1 MSEAPLLEASHLHF
15 AYGDRAVLRDIS
27 LTLAAGEVLALLGP
41 NGAGKSTLIRVLLG
55 QLRASGDCRV
65 LWYNRNVRAWPR
77 REFARRV
84 AYLPQSP
91 TADADQRVVDVLRTG
106 RAPYWGAFG
115 LESARDVAVVNDIA
129 RQLDLFDLLPRPM
142 SELSG
147 GQRQLVFLARC
158 LVQQPAALLLDEPNT
173 FLDLRHQVEMGQRL
187 RGLAREQNL
196 AVLMASHDLNL
207 AGALAD
213 RLILFSNGT
222 VAAEGSADHVLTP
235 EIVGHVYGMPMRR
248 IEPPGSARPLIWP
261 EL

>member
-1 MSEAPLLEASHLHF
+1 MSVPPLLDATNLQF
-15 AYGDRAVLRDIS
+15 AYGERPVLRNVS
-27 LTLAAGEVLALLGP
+27 LRLPLGEVVALLGP

-55 QLRASGDCRV
+55 HLLPTVGRV
-65 LWYNRNVRAWPR
+65 VWENRDVRAWPR

-91 TADADQRVVDVLRTG
+91 TADAEQRVADVLLTG

-115 LESARDVAVVNDIA
+115 LESAHDVSVVNGVA
-129 RQLDLFDLLPRPM
+129 RQLGLVDLLPRPM
-142 SELSG
+142 AELSG

-173 FLDLRHQVEMGQRL
+173 FLDLRHQVDLGQRL
-187 RGLAREQNL
+187 RRLAKEQGL

-213 RLILFSNGT
+213 RLVLLDAGV
-222 VAAEGSADHVLTP
+222 VAAQGDADQVLDP
-235 EIVGHVYGMPMRR
+235 DVIGRVYGLPMKR
-248 IEPPGSARPLIWP
+248 IEVRGQSRPLIWP
-261 EL
+261 EME